1 MIAPLFAMFAPFMY
15 TLLPM
20 HETAALYL
28 LSSLFL
34 ATAAALA
41 LTVVRLN
48 RLKRNS
54 AEPDSTVAVF
64 EKKETASSEL
74 QTLFDSITD
83 DISIINADF
92 TIRNANARYLKTIGK
107 TLKELEGKKCHELYW
122 NTASPCEQ
130 CAVARV
136 FKTGEPVLRQKVI
149 LKRGDEQKHLEI
161 SAYPVFDDRR
171 KIVNVIEY
179 VRDMTDEVHMIEQ
192 LIRSEKMAGI
202 GVMTTGIA
210 HEMNNALS
218 GIAGTASNLLTMPE
232 KFDLSE
238 KAVNRIFSILDA
250 ATRATSVMKNLLQ
263 FSHPLREETRI
274 MVNVKQ
280 VIKKIVTKVYIQEA
294 PDIERRI
301 QFDEILPPIKADLSK
316 VELVLMNVITNAIRS
331 ILDKKTHAAKEG
343 KPYTGSLVVSARRQ
357 QDMVLVTVTDNGV
370 GIPENIRSK
379 IFDPFFSTWP
389 VSKGTGL
396 GLSTAL
402 HIVEEHGGRIFFESV
417 DDLTTF
423 SILLPID
430 RKKPFEHLIPPMDGQ
445 SNRFQK

>member
-1 MIAPLFAMFAPFMY
+1 MN
-15 TLLPM
+15 
-20 HETAALYL
+20 ETTALHL
-28 LSSLFL
+28 LSGLFL
-34 ATAAALA
+34 ATAAALVF
-41 LTVVRLN
+41 TVVRIY
-48 RLKRNS
+48 RLKKNTAAPLPDAS
-54 AEPDSTVAVF
+54 NTAE
-64 EKKETASSEL
+64 EGIASSEL

-83 DISIINADF
+83 DISIINADY
-92 TIRNANARYLKTIGK
+92 TVRNANASYLKTIGK
-107 TLKELEGKKCHELYW
+107 TLEELKGEKCHGLYW
-122 NTASPCEQ
+122 NNASPCEQ

-149 LKRGDEQKHLEI
+149 LRRGDEQKHLEI
-161 SAYPVFDDRR
+161 NAYPVFDGRR
-171 KIVNVIEY
+171 KTVHVIEY
-179 VRDMTDEVHMIEQ
+179 VRDMTDEVHMLDQ
-192 LIRSEKMAGI
+192 LIRSEKLAGI

-280 VIKKIVTKVYIQEA
+280 VIKKIVTNAYIQEA
-294 PDIERRI
+294 PDIERRM
-301 QFDEILPPIKADLSK
+301 QFDEILPPIKADHSK
-316 VELVLMNVITNAIRS
+316 IELVLMNVISNAIRS
-331 ILDKKTHAAKEG
+331 IQDKKTRTAKEG
-343 KPYTGSLVVSARRQ
+343 KPYKGSLVVSGRRHH
-357 QDMVLVTVTDNGV
+357 DMVLVTVTDNGV

-389 VSKGTGL
+389 ESKGTGL

-402 HIVEEHGGRIFFESV
+402 HIIEEHGGRIYFESV

-430 RKKPFEHLIPPMDGQ
+430 RKKSFELLTPPMDGQ
-445 SNRFQK
+445 SDRFPK

>member
-1 MIAPLFAMFAPFMY
+1 MD
-15 TLLPM
+15 
-20 HETAALYL
+20 ETTALHI
-28 LSSLFL
+28 LSGLFL
-34 ATAAALA
+34 ATAAALVF
-41 LTVVRLN
+41 TVVRIA
-48 RLKRNS
+48 RLKKN
-54 AEPDSTVAVF
+54 TVAPKPDVPRAA
-64 EKKETASSEL
+64 EEGITSSEL
-74 QTLFDSITD
+74 QTVFDSITD

-107 TLKELEGKKCHELYW
+107 TLAELEGKKCHDLYW
-122 NTASPCEQ
+122 NNASLCEQ

-149 LKRGDEQKHLEI
+149 LRRGDEQKHLEI
-161 SAYPVFDDRR
+161 STYPVFDRHR

-179 VRDMTDEVHMIEQ
+179 VRDMTDEVHMLEQ
-192 LIRSEKMAGI
+192 LIRSEKLAGI

-263 FSHPLREETRI
+263 FSNPLREETRI
-274 MVNVKQ
+274 MVNIKQ
-280 VIKKIVTKVYIQEA
+280 VIKKIVTNVYIQEA
-294 PDIERRI
+294 PDIERRM
-301 QFDEILPPIKADLSK
+301 QFDEILPPIKADHSK
-316 VELVLMNVITNAIRS
+316 IELVLMNVISNAIRS
-331 ILDKKTHAAKEG
+331 IQDKKNRAGKEG
-343 KPYTGSLVVSARRQ
+343 KPYKGSLVVSARRQ
-357 QDMVLVTVTDNGV
+357 HDMVLVTVTDNGV

-402 HIVEEHGGRIFFESV
+402 HIVEEHGGRIYFESI

-430 RKKPFEHLIPPMDGQ
+430 RKKTFEILTPPPDGQ
-445 SNRFQK
+445 SDRFQK